1 MSQSTDENNIQQG
14 WLQLT
19 LAAREHTPEQLED
32 ALLAAGAIA
41 VTLRD
46 GGDQP
51 VLEPAPGETPLW
63 PETLV
68 TGLFDVQTDI
78 EAVKVNLCQQ
88 LGTAVLHETCLET
101 LTERDWVR
109 AWLDNFHPMRFGRRL
124 WVCPSATAPPQPD
137 AVNLLLDPGL
147 AFGTG
152 THPTTAL
159 CLEWLDAAELN
170 NKRVIDYGCGSGI
183 LAIAAARL
191 GAKQVWAVDI
201 DPQALLAT
209 RENAARNQVAEQIQL
224 GAPATLSDVSSP
236 LQVDVVL
243 ANILAGPLIVLAP
256 LLAGFIRSGGAVVLA
271 GLISD
276 QVQDVQQA
284 YAPWFDFQA
293 NRQRENWVLLHGV
306 KR

>member
-1 MSQSTDENNIQQG
+1 MSDADLS

-19 LAAREHTPEQLED
+19 LAAREHSPEQLED

-63 PETLV
+63 TETLV
-68 TGLFDVQTDI
+68 TGLFDAQTDI
-78 EAVKVNLCQQ
+78 ETVKAGIVQE
-88 LGTAVLHETCLET
+88 LGAAVLHETCLET

-109 AWLDNFHPMRFGRRL
+109 AWLDNFHPMQFGRRL
-124 WVCPSATAPPQPD
+124 WVCPTASTPPEPD

-159 CLEWLDAAELN
+159 CLEWLDSAALDG
-170 NKRVIDYGCGSGI
+170 KQVIDYGCGSGI
-183 LAIAAARL
+183 LAIAAAKL
-191 GAKQVWAVDI
+191 GAAGVWAVDI
-201 DPQALLAT
+201 DPQALIAT
-209 RENAARNQVAEQIQL
+209 RENARRNQVAEQLQL
-224 GAPATLSDVSSP
+224 GAPGILSTAKPAPQADVI
-236 LQVDVVL
+236 L

-256 LLAGFIRSGGAVVLA
+256 LLARLTKPGGAVVLA
-271 GLISD
+271 GLIAD
-276 QVQDVQQA
+276 QLTDVQQA
-284 YAPWFDFQA
+284 YAPWFEFQPQ
-293 NRQRENWVLLHGV
+293 RQRENWVLLQGV
-306 KR
+306 RVHSNP